1 MRPENEKEKI
11 FLRPENEK
19 DSIRPNVGRG
29 QGGDSSK
36 AHGEEH
42 HLFSPISG
50 DDHDDGWKSKQTESL
65 HQRKKV

>member
-1 MRPENEKEKI
+1 MRKIFLRPENEKI

-19 DSIRPNVGRG
+19 DSIRPDVGRG
-29 QGGDSSK
+29 QGGDSGD

-50 DDHDDGWKSKQTESL
+50 DDCDGGWKSTQY
-65 HQRKKV
+65 V